1 MSAWTAPRQWTAL
14 LSDAARLSAEAQQV
28 IGLRLAKFAT
38 HPGSQR
44 EMLRMVIEKPAAF
57 AAAQIEAALALAHGH
72 TTHVAAGKALGVYRR
87 KVRANRKRL
96 RKG

>member
-1 MSAWTAPRQWTAL
+1 MWAWTAPRQWVAL
-14 LSDAARLSAEAQQV
+14 LSDAASLGAEAQQV
-28 IGLRLAKFAT
+28 IGLRLAKLAT

-44 EMLRMVIEKPAAF
+44 EMVRMVIEKPAAF
-57 AAAQIEAALALAHGH
+57 AAAQIGATLALAHGH
-72 TTHVAAGKALGVYRR
+72 GSHVAAQKALGVYRR